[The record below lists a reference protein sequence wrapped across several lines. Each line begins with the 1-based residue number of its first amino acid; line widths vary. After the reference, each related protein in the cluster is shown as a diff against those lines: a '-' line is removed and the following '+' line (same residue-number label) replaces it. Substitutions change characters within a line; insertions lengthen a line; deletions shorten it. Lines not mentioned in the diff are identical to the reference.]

1 VSAGSTE
8 SRFQRYQKNWRT
20 HESPRTAEGSLIPVF
35 RASRCLG
42 RAFILFYGSAL
53 SCAPSYCVRCLSI
66 CVSNK
71 TSEPGT
77 IFSSSP
83 LPPPLSLSLSSS
95 LFLSLFALNQKGTR
109 ARARACICVCMYM
122 YAGKRIF
129 GRGTEGGG
137 QDSKSDLPS
146 GKMLCRIR
154 FLLCARREIRFSSK
168 VYFAVRRSGTSNILR
183 ADLHVANSHS

>member
-1 VSAGSTE
+1 LILYRGSGRDSYLLIVSAGSTE

-83 LPPPLSLSLSSS
+83 LPPPLSLSLS
-95 LFLSLFALNQKGTR
+95 LLLSLSLSFCFKPKGDAR
-109 ARARACICVCMYM
+109 ARARVYLCMHVYVCR
-122 YAGKRIF
+122 KEDFRPRD
-129 GRGTEGGG
+129 GRGRTR
-137 QDSKSDLPS
+137 QQ
-146 GKMLCRIR
+146 IR
-154 FLLCARREIRFSSK
+154 F
-168 VYFAVRRSGTSNILR
+168 AVWENVVP
-183 ADLHVANSHS
+183 D